1 MPISPLERGFGIMNE
16 LDLTSNYFKGVP
28 APQGV
33 VDLSGTGPALEVTLA
48 SGELEARFRIPPA
61 QAPDFLRHLPEG
73 YRLAKEIRVSEK
85 PLVPELHADYDPEGR
100 LQLRPLYLH
109 PSRMLTFDE
118 LEAGLAGPRWYF
130 DGATYHPVGTVPVG
144 LRDYFDGEKRLT
156 REGAEI
162 PEFLQ
167 GEFRTLC
174 QFVAFRP
181 SKPVQESRVLSG
193 PLLSAVRIE
202 SSAGDWLALDPIYKA
217 GDHRVALREILA
229 LQRPK
234 GFIRRGETWIAVDAQ
249 ESKRQWRN
257 RAPTR
262 LRRLDYLRAR
272 AELKAGLDLE
282 PEPEVRD
289 LDAALDRLDHPA
301 PEPLPAGLNAVL
313 RPYQKTGYSWLWQLR
328 HAGLN
333 GVLADDMGLGKTHQ
347 AMALLLS
354 IYERGATQPS
364 LIVCPT
370 SVLDSWI
377 EKMRTFAPGL
387 RPYRYY
393 GTRKPEMLSLPGL
406 RAVVTTYSVL
416 VRDADIL
423 SKISWECAVLDE
435 AQYIKTYGTQF
446 AQAARALDA
455 TTRLALTGTPIENR
469 LDELWSIFEFLQ
481 PGYLGSAESFRTRFE
496 IPIVRDGN
504 RAALTLLQK
513 MIDPFKLRRA
523 KGEVLA
529 DLPPKVEDARWC
541 ELTPPQAALYRAL
554 LEKEGA
560 LVEGLRDSGAAPDYV
575 GIFATLSK
583 LKRICDHPALVL
595 EGGRT
600 RGLRSGKFEAFAE
613 LMDEVLRSGHK
624 VVVFSQYLEMM
635 DIIEDWLKDRR
646 IRFVEIRGSTRE
658 RAEAIRAFNGDPDCR
673 VFVCSLLA
681 GGVGIDLTAASVV
694 IHYDRWW
701 NAAKEDQATDRV
713 HRIGQ
718 TRGVQVFK
726 LITRGT
732 LEEKIDLMISA
743 KGELM
748 NSVVQVD
755 PAAFKRFSRADLVE
769 LLSMGQH
776 SPGQHS
782 AVSLQQ
788 SASEAVSR

>member
-1 MPISPLERGFGIMNE
+1 MKQPDFI
-16 LDLTSNYFKGVP
+16 SNYFKGVP
-28 APQGV
+28 APRGI
-33 VDLSGTGPALEVTLA
+33 VDLSGDGPALEVTLT
-48 SGELEARFRIPPA
+48 SGDLEAKFRIPPA
-61 QAPDFLRHLPEG
+61 QAPDFLRHRPEG
-73 YRLAKEIRVSEK
+73 YRLAKEIHVSEE
-85 PLVPELHADYDPEGR
+85 PLAPELHADYDPEGR

-109 PSRMLTFDE
+109 PTKSLSVEE

-130 DGATYHPVGTVPVG
+130 DGATYHPLGAVPRG
-144 LRDYFDGEKRLT
+144 LRDYFGRGRRLA
-156 REGAEI
+156 REGDDI

-181 SKPVQESRVLSG
+181 SKAVQESRVVSG
-193 PLLSAVRIE
+193 PKLAAVRIE
-202 SSAGDWLALDPIYKA
+202 SAAGDWLALDPIYKT
-217 GDHRVALREILA
+217 GDHRIALREILA

-234 GFIRRGETWIAVDAQ
+234 GFIRRGDTWIPVDALDA
-249 ESKRQWRN
+249 KRQWGN
-257 RAPTR
+257 RGPTR
-262 LRRLDYLRAR
+262 IRRLDYLRAR
-272 AELKAGLDLE
+272 PELKAELAIE
-282 PEPEVRD
+282 PAPEVRE
-289 LDAALDRLDHPA
+289 LDAALDRLDNPA
-301 PEPLPAGLNAVL
+301 PEPLPVGLNAQL
-313 RPYQKTGYSWLWQLR
+313 RPYQKTGYSWLWHLR

-354 IYERGATQPS
+354 IYERGATRPS

-393 GTRKPEMLSLPGL
+393 GSRKPEMLSLPGL
-406 RAVVTTYSVL
+406 RAVVTTYSIL

-435 AQYIKTYGTQF
+435 AQYIKTSGTQF

-455 TTRLALTGTPIENR
+455 RTRLALTGTPIENR

-496 IPIVRDGN
+496 VPIVRDQD
-504 RAALTLLQK
+504 RAALQRLRKL
-513 MIDPFKLRRA
+513 IDPFKLRRI
-523 KGEVLA
+523 KSEVLA
-529 DLPPKVEDARWC
+529 DLPPKVEDSRYC

-560 LVEGLRDSGAAPDYV
+560 LVEGLRESGASPDYV

-635 DIIEDWLKDRR
+635 DIIEDWLRDRR
-646 IRFVEIRGSTRE
+646 IRFAEIRGNTRE
-658 RAEAIRAFNGDPDCR
+658 RAEAIRAFNTDPDCR

-732 LEEKIDLMISA
+732 LEEKIDRMISA

-748 NSVVQVD
+748 NSVVKPD
-755 PAAFKRFSRADLVE
+755 AAAFKKLSREDLVE
-769 LLSMGQH
+769 LLSL
-776 SPGQHS
+776 GQHS
-782 AVSLQQ
+782 AVSLQP
-788 SASEAVSR
+788 SASEAISQ